1 MAWLVI
7 YERVPDIHNRTRLT
21 GDLQSVY
28 VTSAHRRRGIGTALL
43 ESLTAAADARG
54 ISRVTVAANDKAL
67 PLYAEAG
74 FQPSPLLLERRPSGA
89 R

>member
-21 GDLQSVY
+21 GELQSMY
-28 VTSAHRRRGIGTALL
+28 GTSAHRGRGIGTALL

-54 ISRVTVAANDKAL
+54 VSRVTVAANDKAL
-67 PLYAEAG
+67 PLYVEAG
-74 FQPSPLLLERRPSGA
+74 FQPSPLFLERCPSRA
-89 R
+89 